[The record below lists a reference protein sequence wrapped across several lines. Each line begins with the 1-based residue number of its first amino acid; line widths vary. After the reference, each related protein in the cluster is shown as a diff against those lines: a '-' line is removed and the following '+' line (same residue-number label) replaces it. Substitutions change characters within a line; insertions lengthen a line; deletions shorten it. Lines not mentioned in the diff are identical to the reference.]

1 MTVQTYGVKVGGA
14 LSCLSIGDY
23 KPTKV
28 DTVEG
33 FFLDEMIVSLKNPRR
48 YQTLS

>member
-1 MTVQTYGVKVGGA
+1 MGGA

-28 DTVEG
+28 DTAEG

-48 YQTLS
+48 YQTLSWNREVCIA